1 MDTNASE
8 TRQSNSVRW
17 EKREERSVLRSIG
30 ASSYRMCNGKGHYPC
45 ISPSTHDISPQ
56 RKHHWRVSGIE
67 SLLIG
72 RIVMQSFAAEMH
84 IDQHFTSNPMSQP
97 NSGVNPTNV
106 HLYFAYNLFNRRA
119 IKATKAPNLLIKPS
133 IELASQGHDNKD
145 RKSRPTTW
153 RQQNFIL
160 LLYSYIAF

>member
-1 MDTNASE
+1 MHQKRDSLIPSDGKSVKNGVYCVP
-8 TRQSNSVRW
+8 SVRVAI
-17 EKREERSVLRSIG
+17 ECV
-30 ASSYRMCNGKGHYPC
+30 MGKDITPC

-133 IELASQGHDNKD
+133 IELASQWHDNKD
-145 RKSRPTTW
+145 RKSTTR